1 MKSVGKQLSPGQ
13 PHTEIESAAMGSRL
27 GLKAERVQES
37 LLSIPGW
44 SALAKPAGLVRSREF
59 TWPAE
64 AEAYAAFVT
73 RLSQLHRQPV
83 KIDLDESRVVITL
96 NGAASE
102 PSVRGITQ
110 PILDLAA
117 AIG

>member
-1 MKSVGKQLSPGQ
+1 MRSVEKQSSPDQ
-13 PHTEIESAAMGSRL
+13 PHKQGDRVALGPRL

-37 LLSIPGW
+37 LLSMPGW
-44 SALAKPAGLVRSREF
+44 RALAEPAGLVRSREF

-64 AEAYAAFVT
+64 AEAYAAFVA

-102 PSVRGITQ
+102 PAVRGITQ
-110 PILDLAA
+110 PVLDLAA